1 MQEMQSVMANP
12 AFMAKMA
19 ALKVRAGLSRP
30 RSARR
35 QSFALIKSE
44 LVLKRSLKARS
55 PTRRPP
61 NPARRAQE
69 DPELKPM
76 FDKIKEGGMEA
87 MMAAMA
93 DPEFLAKIG
102 AKMGDPG
109 ATLGNGQAAPG
120 AGAAAPPPAEPV
132 EVNDVLDAARAGDIE
147 AIEDYVAVG
156 QDKKVDEAGRTAL
169 HYAVAYNQ
177 GAAASALL
185 TAGAA
190 VDVPDMMGNTALIFA
205 AGYGR
210 GSAVRA
216 LLAAGADGG
225 ARNKDGQNA
234 AEIIRAEPRNPLNA
248 DAALLAVLDGTAALD
263 SLRGN

>member
-1 MQEMQSVMANP
+1 
-12 AFMAKMA
+12 
-19 ALKVRAGLSRP
+19 
-30 RSARR
+30 
-35 QSFALIKSE
+35 
-44 LVLKRSLKARS
+44 
-55 PTRRPP
+55 
-61 NPARRAQE
+61 
-69 DPELKPM
+69 M

-109 ATLGNGQAAPG
+109 ATLGNGQPAPG
-120 AGAAAPPPAEPV
+120 AGAAAPPPAEPI
-132 EVNDVLDAARAGDIE
+132 EVNDVLDAARAGDLE
-147 AIEDYVAVG
+147 AIEDYVAIG

-185 TAGAA
+185 KAGAA

>member
-1 MQEMQSVMANP
+1 
-12 AFMAKMA
+12 
-19 ALKVRAGLSRP
+19 
-30 RSARR
+30 
-35 QSFALIKSE
+35 
-44 LVLKRSLKARS
+44 
-55 PTRRPP
+55 
-61 NPARRAQE
+61 
-69 DPELKPM
+69 
-76 FDKIKEGGMEA
+76 MEA

-109 ATLGNGQAAPG
+109 AVLGNGQAAPG
-120 AGAAAPPPAEPV
+120 AGAAAPPPAEPI
-132 EVNDVLDAARAGDIE
+132 EVNDVLDAARAGDLE
-147 AIEDYVAVG
+147 AIEDFAAIG

-185 TAGAA
+185 KAGAA

-216 LLAAGADGG
+216 LLAAGAAGG

-248 DAALLAVLDGTAALD
+248 DAALLAVLDGTATLD